1 MDSDEKTFKV
11 HENKYYS
18 KVISDSFEITK
29 TVELN
34 FQFTRP
40 TENVLMLIQ
49 TIYSKFNLYTS
60 IKTFSLW

>member
-11 HENKYYS
+11 NENKYYS

>member
-11 HENKYYS
+11 NENKYYS

-40 TENVLMLIQ
+40 TENVLMFIQ